1 MERRLV
7 TWMDVERMVGSLL
20 KRIPTDWD
28 NLLVITRGGMVPACL
43 VSERTGLR
51 NILAAAVV
59 FYEKDE
65 RALPA
70 PRFVQFPDD
79 RQVAGRRILVVD
91 DVWDTG
97 STIVAVRNRLRAAG
111 ATVATCVLHYK
122 PGHNRFPGDEPD
134 YYAEKTDGWI
144 VYPWD
149 PDRLEGP
156 ERCADAPDM
165 APEPPGARRA
175 PAEP

>member
-97 STIVAVRNRLRAAG
+97 STIVASTPVQLVGHLEAEIGKWRKLVKEGNIKLDAA
-111 ATVATCVLHYK
+111 
-122 PGHNRFPGDEPD
+122 R
-134 YYAEKTDGWI
+134 
-144 VYPWD
+144 
-149 PDRLEGP
+149 
-156 ERCADAPDM
+156 
-165 APEPPGARRA
+165 
-175 PAEP
+175 